1 MKKERLARYI
11 AKLELLDE
19 RLGDVEEWAFGLSFR
34 EFEKDKKT
42 KLATYKAFQE
52 AVEACA
58 DICAMMLKDSRVLVK
73 DDYANIDMLVKKKII
88 PWKLGKALKEANG
101 LRNRLVHEYNDI
113 SPNIVFESIKAPVS
127 ELRSFHKGVKQW
139 LSSQN

>member
-1 MKKERLARYI
+1 
-11 AKLELLDE
+11 
-19 RLGDVEEWAFGLSFR
+19 
-34 EFEKDKKT
+34 
-42 KLATYKAFQE
+42 
-52 AVEACA
+52 
-58 DICAMMLKDSRVLVK
+58 MLKDSRVLVK

-113 SPNIVFESIKAPVS
+113 SPNIVFESIKALVS
-127 ELRSFHKGVKQW
+127 ELRSFHKGVKRW